1 MSIESLLILFL
12 VLIAAWFIAAAAA
25 RSAVRREIEKLR
37 GELKGWRAEMPLSE
51 PAPVASSAA
60 PVAIPAAEPATA
72 AAPAPAAAATAV
84 ASEPPPTD
92 QFDDEI
98 LAVLTAAVA
107 AFLGKTVRIRRARLM
122 GPMQPS
128 NAWAQQGRVYVQAS
142 HNLGAR

>member
-1 MSIESLLILFL
+1 MNTENLLVIPL

-37 GELKGWRAEMPLSE
+37 GELKGWRAEMPLRE
-51 PAPVASSAA
+51 PAPVALPVA
-60 PVAIPAAEPATA
+60 PIAIPAAEPAPA
-72 AAPAPAAAATAV
+72 AVPASAAAATAV
-84 ASEPPPTD
+84 ASEPPPSE
-92 QFDDEI
+92 QLDDEI

-122 GPMQPS
+122 GPLQPS